1 MEWNR
6 DEWQGRTKE
15 QVERNYKTFDLFIKI
30 VLVTIIGTLLISGVM
45 FILK

>member
-15 QVERNYKTFDLFIKI
+15 QVERNYNILSLSFKFFL
-30 VLVTIIGTLLISGVM
+30 LTIIIMVLLGLFG
-45 FILK
+45 FIVK

>member
-6 DEWQGRTKE
+6 DEWQGRTKK

-30 VLVTIIGTLLISGVM
+30 VFVTIIGTLLISGVM